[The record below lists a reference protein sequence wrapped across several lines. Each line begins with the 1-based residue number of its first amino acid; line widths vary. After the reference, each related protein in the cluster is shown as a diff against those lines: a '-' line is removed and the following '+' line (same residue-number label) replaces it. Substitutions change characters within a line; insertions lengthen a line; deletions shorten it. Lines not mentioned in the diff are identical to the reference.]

1 MTENSVGQVSLLP
14 NVATAGGCM
23 AAYYLAAWMIAHGAG
38 EAQARS
44 VIDYVAPVGEKE
56 ATVERV
62 MGVVSPFLA

>member
-1 MTENSVGQVSLLP
+1 M
-14 NVATAGGCM
+14 ATNQAR